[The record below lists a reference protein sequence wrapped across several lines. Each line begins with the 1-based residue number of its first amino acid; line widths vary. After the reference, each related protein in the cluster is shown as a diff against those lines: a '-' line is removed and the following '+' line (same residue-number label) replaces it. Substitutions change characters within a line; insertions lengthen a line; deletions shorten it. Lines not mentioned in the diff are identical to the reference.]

1 MRIRIPPGV
10 RQQIESAILGQ
21 PSADA
26 SHRLRRLLDSAFRQ
40 IELFPESGRKHNR
53 HREDMRVVLVGDYRL
68 LYLVDVEADEVIL
81 VSFVF
86 AGLPGDAL
94 D

>member
-1 MRIRIPPGV
+1 VRIRIPPGV
-10 RQQIESAILGQ
+10 SQQVESAITGQ

-26 SHRLRRLLDSAFRQ
+26 SKKLRRSLDRAYQQ

-68 LYLVDVEADEVIL
+68 LYMTDVEADEIIL